1 MDQKTLPNMSEHARE
16 CGMRLEFYAGGIL
29 FTVKFKGTAHLTY
42 KEKMKNEEQQTNG
55 MDNRI
60 SLESSYSY
68 NI

>member
-42 KEKMKNEEQQTNG
+42 KEKMKNEEQ
-55 MDNRI
+55 
-60 SLESSYSY
+60 
-68 NI
+68 